1 MFEVSNKGIK
11 DAFKIL
17 SNMYG
22 GAFFRTYIKDV

>member
-1 MFEVSNKGIK
+1 MLEVSNEGIK

-22 GAFFRTYIKDV
+22 GAFFRAYIKDF